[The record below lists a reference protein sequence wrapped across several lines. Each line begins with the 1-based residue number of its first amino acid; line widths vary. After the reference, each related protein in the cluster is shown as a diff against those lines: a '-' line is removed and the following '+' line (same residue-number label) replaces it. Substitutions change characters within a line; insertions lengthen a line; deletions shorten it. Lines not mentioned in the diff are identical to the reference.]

1 MEGKVGEIDLR
12 QDEDQGK
19 QEQFEK
25 EDAPAPSLHTSSP
38 REHDFMLAPSIMST
52 ESSWAMSRTVS

>member
-38 REHDFMLAPSIMST
+38 REH
-52 ESSWAMSRTVS
+52 ESMPLPPILSMDSSS